1 MSWDSNLFKI
11 QKVKERSAL
20 NWELEILDGQFI
32 HVGQILFGLGILLAT
47 WLSIAI
53 LRRAITKPNFIIDK
67 IGKKRRIT
75 IFLIVKYLG
84 WFASVFISLH
94 VMGADITGLMLGSTA
109 LLVGLGLGLQNIFKD
124 LVSGLF
130 LLFEGSLKI
139 GDIIEADGVV
149 GKVEEINLRSSE
161 VLTRD
166 DVTIIIPNSKFVAE
180 KVVNW
185 SIDNESVRFTVNLSV
200 AYGSDV
206 EQVFACLEESMSE
219 HELIANK
226 PLPFVRFTEF
236 GESALEF
243 EMMFWSSSTFR
254 IENVKSDLRRSVY
267 KKLMKYNLHIPFP
280 QRDIHI
286 KGVEHVVD
294 FKQKEKN

>member
-1 MSWDSNLFKI
+1 MDKI
-11 QKVKERSAL
+11 
-20 NWELEILDGQFI
+20 
-32 HVGQILFGLGILLAT
+32 LAGVFVLVCT
-47 WLSIAI
+47 WAAIAI
-53 LRRAITKPNFIIDK
+53 LRRSITNPHFIIDK
-67 IGKKRRIT
+67 IGRKRRIT

-84 WFASVFISLH
+84 WFLSIIISLH
-94 VMGADITGLMLGSTA
+94 IMGANITGLMLGSTA

-149 GKVEEINLRSSE
+149 GKVEEINLRSSQ

-185 SIDNESVRFTVNLSV
+185 SHDNESVRFTIKVGI
-200 AYGSDV
+200 AYGSDIDT
-206 EQVFACLEESMSE
+206 VFSCLEGAMAE
-219 HELIANK
+219 HVQVAKEPK
-226 PLPFVRFTEF
+226 PFVRFTNF
-236 GESALEF
+236 GDSSLEF

-254 IENVKSDLRRSVY
+254 IENVKSDLRRTVY
-267 KKLMKYNLHIPFP
+267 KKLKESGLAIPFP

-286 KGVEHVVD
+286 KGMEHMVD